1 VTERLLL
8 AGRRA
13 AITGGSRGLGAAIG
27 QAFAAEGATIA
38 VLDLPEA
45 LSAAGAW
52 GSHAMIA
59 CDVTAEAQ
67 VAFALQSASETLG
80 GLDIVVANAGL
91 VPPWRETDALDLD
104 EWDRVMA
111 VNVRGVAATL
121 KHAVPHLKGRG
132 GSIVLMASI
141 NAAVSHPRQMLY
153 TASKHA
159 VLGIMRAAALD
170 LGRFG
175 IRVNALAPGP
185 IATEALL
192 ERLDDRAA
200 AGGAAADKA
209 LAGFASQTALG
220 RMATADDVARA
231 AVFLAS
237 DMASGMTG
245 RMLPVYAGLLA

>member
-1 VTERLLL
+1 MSAGTLL

-27 QAFAAEGATIA
+27 RAFAAEGARVA

-45 LSAAGAW
+45 LDAPKAWRGDGA
-52 GSHAMIA
+52 IA
-59 CDVTAEAQ
+59 CDVTDETQ
-67 VAFALQSASETLG
+67 VSDALRVAAG
-80 GLDIVVANAGL
+80 RFNGLDIVVANAGL
-91 VPPWRETDALDLD
+91 VPPWRETEALDLD

-111 VNVRGVAATL
+111 VNARGVAATL
-121 KHAVPHLKGRG
+121 KHATPHLKARG
-132 GSIVLMASI
+132 GSILLMASI

-159 VLGIMRAAALD
+159 VLGVMRAAALD
-170 LGRFG
+170 LGRYG

-192 ERLDDRAA
+192 GRLDARAA
-200 AGGAAADKA
+200 AGGLPTQEQ
-209 LAGFASQTALG
+209 LAIHAGQTPLG
-220 RMATADDVARA
+220 RMASAEDVAKA

-237 DMASGMTG
+237 DLASAVTG
-245 RMLPVYAGLLA
+245 RMLPVDAGLVA